1 MYSIKKKYN
10 DLISPL
16 KRNFLLE
23 GKESKCCIYFGVGV
37 YRIVLKTSTVETGC
51 FNLHSISALQSPI
64 STSFYPSN
72 SKDEVDIAT

>member
-23 GKESKCCIYFGVGV
+23 GKESKYCIYFGVGV
-37 YRIVLKTSTVETGC
+37 YRIVLKTSTVRNWM
-51 FNLHSISALQSPI
+51 FQ
-64 STSFYPSN
+64 PSLYFCP
-72 SKDEVDIAT
+72 SVTHFHFILPL